1 MPFSRQLEKI
11 KQGKLWRFFG
21 GIRPLERKATTSS
34 PIEELAIPSLI
45 TLPLDRHLGPGGQ
58 ILVRVGD
65 YVKAGQPLT
74 LPGGKRNVPLHA
86 STSGHVTGIGMQ
98 LLPHPSG
105 YLGRCITIKPDGL
118 DAKVMDQPMTDW
130 QERTPH
136 ELLERIRLFGVEGLG
151 GAQFQ
156 TAAKI
161 GAALEESNGDCNIF
175 IVNGAECEP
184 VATCDDRLMQ
194 ERAADIAQGI
204 EVVRR
209 ILDPKAIIV
218 AIEDNKPKALEAMKA
233 AVAPD
238 VMVRKIPTLYP
249 SGAARNLI
257 KICTG
262 IEIPY
267 NAHTSEC
274 GIVVDNVETVFAIKQ
289 AVVDGI
295 PLIKRVVT
303 VDGMTLGRSGNALV
317 RLGTSVR
324 FVLNAYKL
332 NPERR
337 QRIILGG
344 PFMGF
349 TLPSIDVPITKSCTC
364 VFAPSSKEV
373 ELQPEEMNC
382 IRCGRCAR
390 VCPSRLVPYQL
401 YALSKT
407 GQHKTT
413 KKCGMMDCTE
423 CGCCAYVCPSKI
435 ALTNQFRKE
444 KAILRILD
452 DNQRRNLRAQE
463 RMAERNERLKKEE
476 EARQKR
482 RAAALARIEADK
494 NASPEELQA
503 RRAQAVALARQ
514 RAAAKRGQINNPA
527 LSPNALADAQSAGL
541 LANEKGARNA
551 ASDLMAQTK
560 DGALVAAMLAQGGT
574 SAMIQDL
581 GVDTAARISQQTLG
595 NFEDGSYPLSDNQD
609 GNLSGNLNTDAITAT
624 AEGQGENQ
632 PEKLPEKLPYYLRK
646 AARPKHAV
654 PLEHWN
660 AVPEHMQDLAIV
672 ENPPAQGQKIQTG
685 KSQPKRYFGVT
696 STRLISKLHLP
707 KKLFRKDL
715 TLEQIEQ
722 IEKAE
727 QDAEMQ
733 AVQPQIKTKNMFGLP
748 ISSQPPLPGMKAQ
761 RAQSSAIQSGVINSG
776 ALQSTALS
784 EQNAAGSAS
793 TVSSELSAQLA
804 QAAQVAST
812 TEDTTQDLS
821 IMISNGITVTSEA
834 LQSKSTVVTPNSKG
848 LPSAAVEHST
858 AQTAGQVNHSSAQ
871 TAVNEQTT
879 KVQPLT
885 AMNIGKHMQA
895 QRKLSEHKHN
905 VNLGNQWTAGDTWET
920 EDTSNS
926 TASISTTSSSQT
938 ATVNIDHEDH
948 MTGHKFTYGN
958 ERLEDKPLDVRH
970 LQANVGGVKVDISIA
985 HADNL
990 QQAEYLANMH
1000 PALQSSNNAVNTA
1013 NLANAV
1019 NTTHAANVD
1028 TDSKVASQPSAAQ
1041 VKEDGALG
1049 NNAQTNSATVN
1060 TSDNAAAN
1068 TTSHATLASR
1078 TAPHK
1083 IKQQRYG
1090 NWALPQKPASR
1101 WVAPGSEKDQ

>member
-21 GIRPLERKATTSS
+21 GIRPLERKATTNS

-130 QERTPH
+130 QDRTPH

-289 AVVDGI
+289 AVIDGL

-337 QRIILGG
+337 QRVILGG

-482 RAAALARIEADK
+482 RAAALARIESDK
-494 NASPEELQA
+494 NASPEELKA

-514 RAAAKRGQINNPA
+514 RAAAKRGQLNNPA
-527 LSPNALADAQSAGL
+527 LAPNALADGQSASL

-581 GVDTAARISQQTLG
+581 GADAAARVSQQTLG
-595 NFEDGSYPLSDNQD
+595 NFEDSGYPLPDNQD

-672 ENPPAQGQKIQTG
+672 ENPPAQGQKSQTS
-685 KSQPKRYFGVT
+685 KTQPKRYLGVT

-733 AVQPQIKTKNMFGLP
+733 IVQPQLKTKNMFGLP
-748 ISSQPPLPGMKAQ
+748 LSSQPPLPGMKTQ
-761 RAQSSAIQSGVINSG
+761 NSLSG
-776 ALQSTALS
+776 ALQPSDLN
-784 EQNAAGSAS
+784 EQNVTGAAS
-793 TVSSELSAQLA
+793 TVLSAQLA
-804 QAAQVAST
+804 RATDDTAQI
-812 TEDTTQDLS
+812 LS
-821 IMISNGITVTSEA
+821 ANGTTVTSEA
-834 LQSKSTVVTPNSKG
+834 VITHDIKG
-848 LPSAAVEHST
+848 LGSPHTAAEHST
-858 AQTAGQVNHSSAQ
+858 AQ

-895 QRKLSEHKHN
+895 QRKLSEHKHK

-920 EDTSNS
+920 EDSSNS
-926 TASISTTSSSQT
+926 TTYITAASSSQT
-938 ATVNIDHEDH
+938 ATASTDHEDH

-958 ERLEDKPLDVRH
+958 AHLEDQPLDVRH
-970 LQANVGGVKVDISIA
+970 LHANVGGVKVDISIA

-1000 PALQSSNNAVNTA
+1000 PALQSSNNVTNVANTA
-1013 NLANAV
+1013 HVANAV
-1019 NTTHAANVD
+1019 NAAS
-1028 TDSKVASQPSAAQ
+1028 DSKVAGQASAAQ
-1041 VKEDGALG
+1041 VREDGAQD
-1049 NNAQTNSATVN
+1049 NNAQTNG
-1060 TSDNAAAN
+1060 TSVTTGDNAVNN
-1068 TTSHATLASR
+1068 TGVHATLASR

-1090 NWALPQKPASR
+1090 DWALPQKPASR
-1101 WVAPGSEKDQ
+1101 WVAPGSEQDQ